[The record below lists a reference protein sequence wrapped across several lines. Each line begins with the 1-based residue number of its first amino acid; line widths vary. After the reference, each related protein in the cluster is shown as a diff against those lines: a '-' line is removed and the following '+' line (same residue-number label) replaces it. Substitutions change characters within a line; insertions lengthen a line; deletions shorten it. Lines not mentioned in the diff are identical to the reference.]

1 MKVIETAMSRSRTVI
16 LSLLIV
22 LLGGMYAYLTIPKE
36 AEPDIEI
43 PVIYVSI
50 SHDGISPEDAER
62 LLVRPVEQEL
72 RSIEGVRE
80 MTANAYEGGANVQL
94 EFDAG
99 IDTDKALQDVREKV
113 DKAKAKL
120 PGETDEPTVN
130 EVKMSRFDPMLIL
143 NLAGNVPER
152 TLTTLA
158 KDLKEKLEGL
168 GGVLE
173 VNLIGT
179 REELMEVVVD
189 PLAMESYG
197 LDQAQIVNFVSRN
210 NRLVAAG
217 ALHSSEGRF
226 PVKVP
231 GVFESAE
238 DVLDMPIKAV
248 GERVVHFK
256 DIAQVRRTYKDAESV
271 ARLNGKPAIAIE
283 VIQRAGANVIDTIA
297 NVKALIA
304 AEKSYWPADIDVVA
318 SRDKSKDVND
328 MLSELQ
334 NSVLAAVLLVFIVII
349 GILGIR
355 SALLV
360 GVAIPGSFL
369 MGILLIGSFGVTINM
384 MVLFALIM
392 AVGMLVDGAIV
403 VTEMADRRMAEGET
417 RFDAYARAAV
427 RMSWPIIASTC
438 TTLAAFLPLAFW
450 PGTSGEFMKY
460 LPITLIAVLS
470 ASLVMALLFV
480 PTLGSIFGRTGANTE
495 EARRNLAAAETGDL
509 NTVTGFT
516 GGYIRFL
523 QRSLRRPWLS
533 VAGVTALLFTVYFAF
548 ITFGKGV
555 EWFPRV
561 EQPFGMIDIRA
572 RGDLSTSERDYLVR
586 QVEDRVLGMP
596 EIEFI
601 YAKTGSSDRGAEDQ
615 IGSLTLNY
623 VNWRQRRPA
632 AEILADI
639 REATADLAGIRV
651 ETREPDPGPPVGKPV
666 RIEFSSRFPDMLE
679 ATVARVREL
688 MDATPGIMNIEDS
701 RPLPGIEWQI
711 KVDRAE
717 AARFGADIS
726 LVGAMVQLVTN
737 GIKIGEYRPDDSDDE
752 IDIRVRYPEGS
763 RSLAQID
770 DLRIPSD
777 QGLVPISTFVERVP
791 AQKVSNI
798 RRIDMRRT
806 MSIDADVDPD
816 YLVSDIVAALR
827 AALPSLDIDPRVS
840 LTFGGSTADQE
851 EDQAFLASAM
861 LMALAIMAT
870 ILVTQFNSIF
880 QAGLILTAVVFST
893 GGVLLGHLIMGKPF
907 GVIMSSVGV
916 ITLAGIVVN
925 NNIVFI
931 DTYNVLRSRGEA
943 AYQAILR
950 TCAIRLRP
958 VLLTTVTTIVGLMP
972 MVLGVNINLIDRDVT
987 IGAPSSQ
994 WWTQLASSVAG
1005 GLGFATILTL
1015 LLTPTLLMI
1024 QANISRR
1031 LQDRRARRDP
1041 AEATLAHQ
1049 DHSAAVRAASQHQS
1063 KSAFRAS

>member
-1 MKVIETAMSRSRTVI
+1 MDLIDLAMRRSRTVI
-16 LSLLIV
+16 LSLLVILVGGIV
-22 LLGGMYAYLTIPKE
+22 AYQTIPKE

-50 SHDGISPEDAER
+50 EHDGISPEDSER
-62 LLVRPVEQEL
+62 LLVRPMEQEL
-72 RSIEGVRE
+72 RSIEGVKE
-80 MTANAYEGGANVQL
+80 MSASAYEGGANVTI

-99 IDTDKALQDVREKV
+99 IDTKQALQDVREKS
-113 DKAKAKL
+113 DLAKAKL
-120 PGETDEPTVN
+120 PGETEEPEVH
-130 EVKMSRFDPMLIL
+130 EVKMSRFDPMLVL

-152 TLTTLA
+152 TLTTIA
-158 KDLKEKLEGL
+158 KDLKEKFEAL

-173 VNLIGT
+173 VNLVGT

-197 LDQAQIVNFVSRN
+197 LDQGQIINFISRN

-217 ALHSSEGRF
+217 ALHSEEGRF

-231 GVFESAE
+231 GVFENAD
-238 DVLDMPIKAV
+238 DVLNMPMKAV
-248 GERVVHFK
+248 GERIVHFK
-256 DIAQVRRTYKDAESV
+256 DIAEVRRTYKDAESV
-271 ARLNGKPAIAIE
+271 ARLNGKPALAIE
-283 VIQRAGANVIDTIA
+283 VVQRAGANVIETVDEVFA
-297 NVKALIA
+297 VVEEERA
-304 AEKSYWPADIDVVA
+304 YWPADIDVVA
-318 SRDKSKDVND
+318 SRNKSDDVNE

-334 NSVLAAVLLVFIVII
+334 NNVLSAVLLVFIVII

-369 MGILLIGSFGVTINM
+369 MGILLIGSFGITINM

-403 VTEMADRRMAEGET
+403 VTEMADRRLAEGES
-417 RFDAYARAAV
+417 RHDAYSRAAI

-438 TTLAAFLPLAFW
+438 TTLAAFVPLALW

-470 ASLVMALLFV
+470 ASLLMALLFV

-509 NTVTGFT
+509 DTVTGLT
-516 GGYIRFL
+516 GRYVRFL
-523 QRSLRRPWLS
+523 KRSLKRPLTSVGAVSGLLLS
-533 VAGVTALLFTVYFAF
+533 VYAAF
-548 ITFGKGV
+548 FLFGKGI
-555 EWFPRV
+555 EYFPDV
-561 EQPFGMIDIRA
+561 EQPFGMVDIRA
-572 RGDLSTSERDYLVR
+572 RGDLSTGERDTLVR
-586 QVEDRVLGMP
+586 QVEERVLGMP
-596 EIEFI
+596 EIEFL
-601 YAKTGSSDRGAEDQ
+601 YAKTGESDQGAEDQ

-623 VNWRQRRPA
+623 VDWKERRKA
-632 AEILADI
+632 DDILAEIRA
-639 REATADLAGIRV
+639 RTSDLVGIKI
-651 ETREPDPGPPVGKPV
+651 ETRKPDAGPPIGKPI
-666 RIEFSSRFPDMLE
+666 RIEFTSRFPDVLNR
-679 ATVARVREL
+679 AVGDVRGL
-688 MDATPGIMNIEDS
+688 MNRHDGIINIEDS

-752 IDIRVRYPEGS
+752 IDIRVRYPEGRRNLS
-763 RSLAQID
+763 QID
-770 DLRIPSD
+770 ELRIPSD
-777 QGLVPISTFVERVP
+777 QGQVPINTFIERVP
-791 AQKVSNI
+791 AQKVSTI

-806 MSIDADVDPD
+806 LAIDADVASD
-816 YLVSDIVAALR
+816 YLVADVVAELR
-827 AALPSLDIDPRVS
+827 DALPMLDIDPRVAMS
-840 LTFGGSTADQE
+840 FGGSTEDQE
-851 EDQAFLASAM
+851 EDMAFLARAM
-861 LMALAIMAT
+861 MMALAIMAI
-870 ILVTQFNSIF
+870 ILVTQFNSIY
-880 QAGLILTAVVFST
+880 QAGLILTAVLFST
-893 GGVLLGHLIMGKPF
+893 GGVLLGHLVMGKPF

-943 AYQAILR
+943 PYDAIIR
-950 TCAIRLRP
+950 TCAVRLRP

-972 MVLGVNINLIDRDVT
+972 MVLGVNINLIDRDVS

-1005 GLGFATILTL
+1005 GLAFATLLTL
-1015 LLTPTLLMI
+1015 LLTPSLLMI
-1024 QANISRR
+1024 QANVLKRWHERR
-1031 LQDRRARRDP
+1031 RRSLTG
-1041 AEATLAHQ
+1041 EFSST
-1049 DHSAAVRAASQHQS
+1049 
-1063 KSAFRAS
+1063 

>member
-1 MKVIETAMSRSRTVI
+1 MNVIELAMLRSRTVI
-16 LSLLIV
+16 LSLLVV
-22 LLGGMYAYLTIPKE
+22 LIGGVVAYSTIPKE

-43 PVIYVSI
+43 PIIYVSI
-50 SHDGISPEDAER
+50 EHDGISPEDAER

-72 RSIEGVRE
+72 RSIEGVKE

-99 IDTDKALQDVREKV
+99 IDTKRAMQDVREKV
-113 DKAKAKL
+113 DLAQAKL
-120 PGETDEPTVN
+120 PGETEEPTVN
-130 EVKMSRFDPMLIL
+130 EVKVSRFDPMLVL
-143 NLAGNVPER
+143 NLAGDVPER
-152 TLTTLA
+152 TLTTIA
-158 KDLKEKLEGL
+158 KDLKEKLEAL
-168 GGVLE
+168 PGVLE

-197 LDQAQIVNFVSRN
+197 LDQAQIISFVSRN

-217 ALHSSEGRF
+217 ALHSEEGRF

-238 DVLDMPIKAV
+238 DVLDLPIKAV

-271 ARLNGKPAIAIE
+271 ARLNGKPALAIE
-283 VIQRAGANVIDTIA
+283 VVQRSRANIIDTIDEVNA
-297 NVKALIA
+297 IVDEERAF
-304 AEKSYWPADIDVVA
+304 WPPEIEIIA
-318 SRDKSKDVND
+318 SRDKSDDVND

-334 NSVLAAVLLVFIVII
+334 NNVLAAVLLVFIVII

-384 MVLFALIM
+384 VVLFALIM

-403 VTEMADRRMAEGET
+403 VTEMADRRMAEGDS
-417 RFDAYARAAV
+417 RHDSYSRAAT
-427 RMSWPIIASTC
+427 RMAWPIIASTC
-438 TTLAAFLPLAFW
+438 TTLAAFVPLALW

-460 LPITLIAVLS
+460 LPITMIAVLS

-495 EARRNLAAAETGDL
+495 EARRNLAAAETGNLDD
-509 NTVTGFT
+509 VTGFT
-516 GGYIRFL
+516 GSYIQFL
-523 QRSLRRPWLS
+523 KRTLQKPSLN
-533 VAGVTALLFTVYFAF
+533 VAGVSALLVAVYAAF
-548 ITFGKGV
+548 FIFGKGI
-555 EWFPRV
+555 EYFPDV
-561 EQPFGMIDIRA
+561 EQPFGMVDIRA
-572 RGDLSTSERDYLVR
+572 RGDLSTEERDRLVR
-586 QVEDRVLGMP
+586 QVEDRILGMP
-596 EIEFI
+596 EIKYL
-601 YAKTGSSDRGAEDQ
+601 YAKTGSSDQGAEDQ

-623 VNWRQRRPA
+623 VDWEARRPA
-632 AEILADI
+632 DEILADI
-639 REATADLAGIRV
+639 QERTNDLVGIRI
-651 ETREPDPGPPVGKPV
+651 ETRKPDSGPPMGKPI
-666 RIEFSSRFPDMLE
+666 RIEFSSRFPEHLSD
-679 ATVARVREL
+679 AVARVRALMEL
-688 MDATPGIMNIEDS
+688 DADIVNIEDS

-752 IDIRVRYPEGS
+752 IDIRVRYPESS

-770 DLRIPSD
+770 ELRIPTD
-777 QGLVPISTFVERVP
+777 QGLVPISTFIERMP
-791 AQKVSNI
+791 AQKVGTI
-798 RRIDMRRT
+798 RRTDMRRT
-806 MSIDADVDPD
+806 LAIDADVAAGV
-816 YLVSDIVAALR
+816 LVDDVVRQLNATLSD
-827 AALPSLDIDPRVS
+827 LDIDPRVS
-840 LTFGGSTADQE
+840 FSFRGST
-851 EDQAFLASAM
+851 EDQQEDMDFLARAM
-861 LMALAIMAT
+861 MMALAIMAI
-870 ILVTQFNSIF
+870 ILVTQFNSIY
-880 QAGLILTAVVFST
+880 QAGLILTAVLFST
-893 GGVLLGHLIMGKPF
+893 GGVLLGHLVMGKPF

-931 DTYNVLRSRGEA
+931 DTYNVLRSRGE
-943 AYQAILR
+943 QSFDAILR

-958 VLLTTVTTIVGLMP
+958 VLLTTVTTIVGLLP
-972 MVLGVNINLIDRDVT
+972 MVLGVNINLIDRDVS

-1005 GLGFATILTL
+1005 GLAFATILTL
-1015 LLTPTLLMI
+1015 VLTPSLLMI
-1024 QANISRR
+1024 QANVIRR
-1031 LQDRRARRDP
+1031 WKERRTLRQ
-1041 AEATLAHQ
+1041 AT
-1049 DHSAAVRAASQHQS
+1049 SAPGAS
-1063 KSAFRAS
+1063 

>member
-1 MKVIETAMSRSRTVI
+1 MNIIGSAMSRSRTVI
-16 LSLLIV
+16 LSLMIV
-22 LLGGMYAYLTIPKE
+22 LIGGFTAYLTIPKE

-43 PVIYVSI
+43 PIIYVSI
-50 SHDGISPEDAER
+50 SHDGISPEDSER
-62 LLVRPVEQEL
+62 LLVRPMEQEL
-72 RSIEGVRE
+72 RSIEGIKE
-80 MTANAYEGGANVQL
+80 MIANAYEGGANVQL

-99 IDTDKALQDVREKV
+99 VDTDKALQDVREKV

-130 EVKMSRFDPMLIL
+130 EVKMSRFDPMLVL

-152 TLTTLA
+152 TLTTIA
-158 KDLKEKLEGL
+158 KDLKEKIEGL
-168 GGVLE
+168 SGVLE

-189 PLAMESYG
+189 PLSMESYG
-197 LDQAQIVNFVSRN
+197 LDQAQIIQFVSRN

-231 GVFESAE
+231 GVFENAE
-238 DVLDMPIKAV
+238 DVLNMPIKAV

-283 VIQRAGANVIDTIA
+283 VVQRAGANVIETIES
-297 NVKALIA
+297 VKALVA
-304 AEKSYWPADIDVVA
+304 VEQAYWPADIQVAA
-318 SRDKSKDVND
+318 SRDKSKDVNE
-328 MLSELQ
+328 MLTELQ

-360 GVAIPGSFL
+360 GIAIPGSFL
-369 MGILLIGSFGVTINM
+369 MGILIIGSFGITINM

-403 VTEMADRRMAEGET
+403 VTEMADRRLAEGES
-417 RFDAYARAAV
+417 RYDAYSRAAS
-427 RMSWPIIASTC
+427 RMAWPIIASTC
-438 TTLAAFLPLAFW
+438 TTLAAFVPLALW
-450 PGTSGEFMKY
+450 PGMSGEFMKY

-480 PTLGSIFGRTGANTE
+480 PTLGSIFGKTGANSE

-509 NTVTGFT
+509 STVTGFT
-516 GGYIRFL
+516 GRYIRFL
-523 QRSLRRPWLS
+523 RVSLKRPWLG
-533 VAGVTALLFTVYFAF
+533 VAGVTGLLLSIYLAF
-548 ITFGKGV
+548 GFFGKGV
-555 EWFPRV
+555 EYFPEV
-561 EQPFGMIDIRA
+561 EQPFGMVDIRA
-572 RGDLSTSERDYLVR
+572 RGDLSTQERDTLVR

-596 EIEFI
+596 EIEFL
-601 YAKTGSSDRGAEDQ
+601 YAKTGSNDRGAEDQ
-615 IGSLTLNY
+615 IGTLTLNY
-623 VNWRQRRPA
+623 VHWDQRRKA
-632 AEILADI
+632 NEILAEI
-639 REATADLAGIRV
+639 RDRTSDLVGIQI
-651 ETREPDPGPPVGKPV
+651 ETRKPDSGPPQGKPV
-666 RIEFSSRFPDMLE
+666 RIEFSSRFPELLE
-679 ATVARVREL
+679 TSVEAVRDL
-688 MDATPGIMNIEDS
+688 MKSVPGIINIEDS

-717 AARFGADIS
+717 AARFGADVS

-763 RSLAQID
+763 RNLAQID
-770 DLRIPSD
+770 NLRIPSD
-777 QGLVPISTFVERVP
+777 RGLVPISTFVERVP

-798 RRIDMRRT
+798 QRIDMRRT
-806 MSIDADVDPD
+806 VAIDADVDGT
-816 YLVSDIVAALR
+816 YLVNDVVAEIR
-827 AALPSLDIDPRVS
+827 AALPNIGIDPRVAM
-840 LTFGGSTADQE
+840 TFGGSTKDQE
-851 EDQAFLASAM
+851 EDQAFLARAM
-861 LMALAIMAT
+861 MMALAIMAV
-870 ILVTQFNSIF
+870 ILVTQFNSVY
-880 QAGLILTAVVFST
+880 QAGLILTAVIFST

-931 DTYNVLRSRGEA
+931 DSYNVLRSRGEA
-943 AYQAILR
+943 AYDAVLR

-958 VLLTTVTTIVGLMP
+958 VLLTTVTTIVGLLP
-972 MVLGVNINLIDRDVT
+972 MVLGVNINLVERTVS

-1005 GLGFATILTL
+1005 GLAFATILTL
-1015 LLTPTLLMI
+1015 LLTPSLLMI
-1024 QANISRR
+1024 QANVSRR
-1031 LQDRRARRDP
+1031 AAERRQQRSTA
-1041 AEATLAHQ
+1041 AT
-1049 DHSAAVRAASQHQS
+1049 SAVSS
-1063 KSAFRAS
+1063 